1 VEVHISNLFGREQ
14 YRRNSVLSAACAGFI
29 SGFGLQS
36 YDLAI
41 EAFLMKYEEVK
52 IKPQQV

>member
-36 YDLAI
+36 YDLAV
-41 EAFLMKYEEVK
+41 ETFRMKINASE
-52 IKPQQV
+52 IKPQQI